1 MVEALELF
9 PVAGEM
15 ASSFVES
22 VMALVA
28 ARWRGEAR
36 SAERL
41 RAHYRVERRL
51 ADRLRRAPDA
61 EARRQIF
68 ATMYDDLFRE
78 VPDHPR
84 LRARGDAIAERARD
98 IGWDLAQLR
107 PYIEPGCTFL
117 EIGAGDCAL
126 SARVAEG
133 AKAVY
138 AVDISDQAAGPLPA
152 NVALVISDGT
162 SIPVPAGSVDLAF
175 SDQLMEHLHPDD
187 ARTQLANIHRAL
199 KPGGVYFC
207 ITPNRLYG
215 PSDISAYFD
224 DEARGFHM
232 REYTLGEMRGILAEA
247 GFPRIRTYV
256 GARGVFVRF
265 PSVLLEALEGALG
278 RLAPRLRRRIAG
290 TKPMRALLGLRVA
303 AVKSERPGSGP
314 KTAFAPGSAGAK
326 LDEDRGLTP

>member
-1 MVEALELF
+1 MVEVLELM
-9 PVAGEM
+9 PMVGEVH
-15 ASSFVES
+15 SFIES
-22 VMALVA
+22 VTAMMA
-28 ARWRGEAR
+28 ARWKGDTRK
-36 SAERL
+36 AERL

-61 EARRQIF
+61 EARRRIF

-84 LRARGDAIAERARD
+84 LRAHDATLEERARD

-107 PYIEPGCTFL
+107 PYLEPGCTFL

-133 AKAVY
+133 AAKVY
-138 AVDISDQAAGPLPA
+138 AVDISDQHARALPA
-152 NVALVISDGT
+152 NAELVISDGT
-162 SIPVPAGSVDLAF
+162 SIPVPTGSVDVAF

-187 ARTQLANIHRAL
+187 AREQLRNIHRAL

-224 DEARGFHM
+224 HEARGFHL
-232 REYTLGEMRGILAEA
+232 REYTLREIRQILAVA
-247 GFPRIRTYV
+247 GFPVIRTYV
-256 GARGVFVRF
+256 GARGWFVRF
-265 PSVLLEALEGALG
+265 PRVLLEALEWVLQ
-278 RLAPRLRRRIAG
+278 RFEPHLRRRIAG
-290 TKPMRALLGLRVA
+290 TKVMRALLGLRVA
-303 AVKSERPGSGP
+303 AIKKSSGSDP
-314 KTAFAPGSAGAK
+314 RR
-326 LDEDRGLTP
+326 EIRGLTP